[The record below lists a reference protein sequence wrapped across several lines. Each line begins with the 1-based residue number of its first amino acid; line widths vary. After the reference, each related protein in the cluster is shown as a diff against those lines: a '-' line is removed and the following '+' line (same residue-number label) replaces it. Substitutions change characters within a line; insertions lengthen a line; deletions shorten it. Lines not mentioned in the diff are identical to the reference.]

1 MKIDAQGYTLDKL
14 EDILSAVENSLRGKY
29 GDDFY
34 IEPKSVISNIFTSV
48 AFQEMN
54 LQEQIAFLIKQ
65 FDPEQAEDEFQDALY
80 ERLLVYRIKAE
91 KTVVE
96 RTIVGTAGLSVAAGS
111 ITIRNKATL
120 DEFINKDIVIIG
132 EDGRVIADFE
142 CVLFGPIDL
151 PENADIEVLSMP
163 IGITGVETDE
173 NPKIDLGRN
182 RETDEEFRVRFR
194 KEKSKNAK
202 ATRNANYS
210 NLGKYVD
217 DASYLNIFDRKTD
230 DTMSPG
236 EVKIVANHNT
246 TDTIFANAI
255 FETVADGIDTV
266 GTSTFTVKDSS
277 NQDIVINWI
286 NASFTQ
292 IAVSADLK
300 IKQGF
305 LFTIVANNVKAAII
319 DYIENNRIYG
329 LGQTVYANEFIIPT
343 YKVDGVENITNLK
356 VGIYDS
362 GVMGDSQEIIS
373 TSLAMFNTD
382 WITVNEV

>member
-14 EDILSAVENSLRGKY
+14 DDILSAFETFLRGKY

-34 IEPKSVISNIFTSV
+34 IEAKSVISNIFTSV

-65 FDPEQAEDEFQDALY
+65 FDPEQAEGDFQDALY

-96 RTIVGTAGLSVAAGS
+96 RTILGTAGLSVDAGS
-111 ITIRNKATL
+111 ITIRNKSTL
-120 DEFINKDIVIIG
+120 DEFVNKDTVIIG
-132 EDGRVIADFE
+132 EDGKVVADFE
-142 CVLFGPIDL
+142 CVLFGPIEL
-151 PENADIEVLSMP
+151 PENAEIEVLSMP
-163 IGITGVETDE
+163 IGVNGIETGE
-173 NPKIDLGRN
+173 NPRIDLGRN
-182 RETDEEFRVRFR
+182 RETDEEYRVKFR

-217 DASYLNIFDRKTD
+217 DPSYLNILDKKTD
-230 DTMSPG
+230 NTMNPG

-266 GTSTFTVKDSS
+266 GISSMIVKDSAGE
-277 NQDIVINWI
+277 DVIINWI
-286 NASFTQ
+286 NASFSQ
-292 IAVSADLK
+292 IAISAELK
-300 IKQGF
+300 IKSGF
-305 LFTIVANNVKAAII
+305 LFTSVANAVKTAILE
-319 DYIENNRIYG
+319 YIQNDRIYG
-329 LGQTVYANEFIIPT
+329 LGQTVYANEFIIPS

-356 VGIYDS
+356 VGIYGS
-362 GVMGDSQEIIS
+362 GTMADSQEIVS
-373 TSLAMFNTD
+373 TSLAMFNAD
-382 WITVNEV
+382 WITLNEI

>member
-96 RTIVGTAGLSVAAGS
+96 RTIVGAAGLSVAAGS

-120 DEFINKDIVIIG
+120 DEFVNKDTVLIG
-132 EDGRVIADFE
+132 EDGRVVADFE

-151 PENADIEVLSMP
+151 PENAEIEVLSMP

-173 NPKIDLGRN
+173 NPKIDLGRD

-217 DASYLNIFDRKTD
+217 DASYLNIIDKKTD
-230 DTMSPG
+230 GAMNPG

-266 GTSTFTVKDSS
+266 GTSTFTVKDSVGE
-277 NQDIVINWI
+277 DVVINWI

-292 IAVSADLK
+292 IAISANLK
-300 IKQGF
+300 IKAGF
-305 LFTIVANNVKAAII
+305 LFTSVSNAIKKAII
-319 DYIENNRIYG
+319 EYINSERIYG

-362 GVMGDSQEIIS
+362 GVMADSQEIIS

-382 WITVNEV
+382 WITVNEI

>member
-96 RTIVGTAGLSVAAGS
+96 RTIVGIAGLSVAAGS

-120 DEFINKDIVIIG
+120 DEFINKDTVLIG

-163 IGITGVETDE
+163 IGITGVETNE

-217 DASYLNIFDRKTD
+217 DISYLSIIDKKNENTLN
-230 DTMSPG
+230 PG
-236 EVKIVANHNT
+236 EIKIIANHNT

-277 NQDIVINWI
+277 NQDVIINWI

-305 LFTIVANNVKAAII
+305 LFATVANNVKAAII

-356 VGIYDS
+356 VGIYSS
-362 GVMGDSQEIIS
+362 GVMADSQEIIS

-382 WITVNEV
+382 WMTINEI